1 MSKISRWL
9 HSLRFL
15 VMLIWSISA
24 LVFWFLIRI
33 RILAWLAVLP
43 EGLAKVAI
51 VLASQTG
58 MIVFF
63 CAAVGGSSL
72 FLWRR
77 FSAKQAAR
85 FAILITVLLWVGS
98 PFLGRIDMQGT
109 ESYVLDFA
117 QRGDVRN
124 TREQLL
130 IKMAQYGLNRELQT
144 LIQIGTNVNARDLR
158 GHSALYWATYSEQVK
173 LLLQAGVKP
182 SEESLI
188 EAAVW
193 GKLDKMKLLFAATP
207 DDGKALVAEV
217 GDEALWYTTG
227 VSDNRGQERSQMR
240 QLLVARG
247 AKPILDQKRLERFRP

>member
-1 MSKISRWL
+1 MSKVSRWVY
-9 HSLRFL
+9 SLRFF
-15 VMLIWSISA
+15 VILIWSFSA
-24 LVFWFLIRI
+24 FVFWLLIRI

-63 CAAVGGSSL
+63 CAAVGASSL

-77 FSAKQAAR
+77 FSVKQAAG
-85 FAILITVLLWVGS
+85 FAVLISVLLWVGS
-98 PFLGRIDMQGT
+98 LSLGRIDMQGT

-130 IKMAQYGLNRELQT
+130 IKMVQCGLNLELQT
-144 LIQIGTNVNARDLR
+144 LIQIGTDVNARDLK
-158 GHSALYWATYSEQVK
+158 GQSALYWARDPEQVK
-173 LLLQAGVKP
+173 PLLQAGAKP
-182 SEESLI
+182 DGESLLQ
-188 EAAVW
+188 AAFW
-193 GKLDKMKLLFAATP
+193 GRLDTMKLLFAATP

-217 GDEALWYTTG
+217 GDQALRDATG
-227 VSDNRGQERSQMR
+227 VRASGEQDRSQMI

-247 AKPILDQKRLERFRP
+247 AKPISDQSNRDRR